1 MGSEWA
7 KPPAMDGYIPE
18 SLADEPAKPGAM
30 LTPTVAPLRAPFLT
44 LAAAA
49 MLLPGCNRLHPGGTQ
64 GNVYVISRGTYLRDR
79 LAAISN
85 HVEDI
90 HNGERLQVVEHERR
104 FYKVRTPDGKEGWL
118 EEHAVIGQAE
128 FDNFVALDH
137 DHRND
142 PVLATGVLRD
152 EIFLHLTPG
161 RKTEHLYLLPANDKL
176 QLLQRASV
184 EKPLPPQ
191 ALLSP
196 KTPHPRRER
205 PVRPAVVKKVESGS
219 TVFAQAPPKPDK
231 YTAPDLDPDA
241 PWMAEPQEDWWL
253 VRDAG
258 GKVGWVLARGLDVD
272 VPDEVAQYSEGR
284 HIIGAYLLNTVYDN
298 GEPPQKHIGPEEQE
312 RVRKRAEAKAAYARR
327 HPKEAAEATDAAPPP
342 PAPVPKQM
350 GQYVTVT
357 TEFKDGL
364 PYDWDQ
370 VRVFI
375 WNAKKHRYET
385 AYRLREQQ
393 GYLPV
398 TVGKETVDKMGVEP
412 TFAIRTT
419 PDGVVAQDEAGG
431 FHPKTVNVTQ
441 YRLEGGIVR
450 RDTPL
455 PERPGEPEAGPSRPP
470 ALAKGTHVAGRT
482 RALRQPK

>member
-1 MGSEWA
+1 MLG
-7 KPPAMDGYIPE
+7 
-18 SLADEPAKPGAM
+18 LAARAEPDAM
-30 LTPTVAPLRAPFLT
+30 LARTVPPLRATL

-49 MLLPGCNRLHPGGTQ
+49 AWTLLLPGCSRFRSSGPQ
-64 GNVYVISRGTYLRDR
+64 GYVYVISRGTYIRDR

-90 HNGERLQVVEHERR
+90 HNGERLEVVGHERR
-104 FYKVRTPDGKEGWL
+104 FYRVRTPDGKEGWL
-118 EEHAVIGQAE
+118 EEHAVIDQAE
-128 FDNFVALDH
+128 FDKFAALDR
-137 DHRND
+137 DHTKD
-142 PVLATGVLRD
+142 AVLATGVLRD

-176 QLLQRASV
+176 QLLLRASV
-184 EKPLPPQ
+184 PKPLPPQ
-191 ALLSP
+191 ALLAP
-196 KTPHPRRER
+196 KVPHPRRVR
-205 PVRPAVVKKVESGS
+205 PVRPAIEKKVESGS
-219 TVFAQAPPKPDK
+219 TVFAQAPPKPDR

-241 PWMAEPQEDWWL
+241 PWMADPQEDWWL

-298 GEPPQKHIGPEEQE
+298 GEPPVKHIGPEEQE
-312 RVRKRAEAKAAYARR
+312 RLRKRAEAKAAYARK
-327 HPKEAAEATDAAPPP
+327 HPKEAAEQEAAAPPA
-342 PAPVPKQM
+342 PAPVPKQV

-375 WNAKKHRYET
+375 WNAKRHRYET

-419 PDGVVAQDEAGG
+419 PDGVVTQDDAGG

-455 PERPGEPEAGPSRPP
+455 PERPGAEADKPAVRPRT
-470 ALAKGTHVAGRT
+470 AHAAGRP
-482 RALRQPK
+482 RGRGRH